1 MYIFLG
7 IIGELATIIGC
18 TAITINAG
26 INSVLEISKNGYRID
41 KSVLDEVLQK
51 EQMKEKKR
59 KANLTNRVLGTILLL
74 LPGVNLI
81 NASIKGEKLKRSVMN
96 DPKVK
101 ESIVPMTEKE
111 KEQYVKMEN
120 KLQKLTFTAFMA
132 EKENEEEFLGFI
144 GGKPIIVDHGLTS
157 LDYKEL
163 IPLDYTLDEVKRL
176 NEATTYSY
184 RIGQVDRENI
194 AIIGIPNPDSPI
206 NRIQFKEENYKIIH
220 TYKKMTE
227 EEAKDKK
234 FIVYPF
240 TMNEDTQE
248 NVNKVIQDIKQSR
261 IYSKKKSALVT
272 LLCGMEDSFFE
283 EPSKEQGPVKKLV
296 PNNKN
301 RRD

>member
-111 KEQYVKMEN
+111 KEQYVKIEYHFN
-120 KLQKLTFTAFMA
+120 
-132 EKENEEEFLGFI
+132 
-144 GGKPIIVDHGLTS
+144 
-157 LDYKEL
+157 
-163 IPLDYTLDEVKRL
+163 
-176 NEATTYSY
+176 
-184 RIGQVDRENI
+184 
-194 AIIGIPNPDSPI
+194 
-206 NRIQFKEENYKIIH
+206 
-220 TYKKMTE
+220 
-227 EEAKDKK
+227 
-234 FIVYPF
+234 
-240 TMNEDTQE
+240 
-248 NVNKVIQDIKQSR
+248 
-261 IYSKKKSALVT
+261 
-272 LLCGMEDSFFE
+272 
-283 EPSKEQGPVKKLV
+283 
-296 PNNKN
+296 
-301 RRD
+301 